1 MRANSEENIY
11 SGGWVSLNKPSGISS
26 NNALKIIKRTF
37 NLKKVGFSGTLDP
50 LASGVLPIAFGSAT
64 KTIPFLDS
72 CKKEY
77 KFIIKWG
84 TLTETHDLEGE
95 ILDSSEIRPN
105 VREINSII
113 TKFIGEVKQRP
124 PRFSAIKVSGRR
136 AYTLA
141 RRNENFTLPKRLV
154 TIYSLKLVRIIDNDY
169 AEFKISC
176 GKGFYVRSLA
186 RDISLELGTLGVLAS
201 LERLKVGPFT
211 LKNAFPL
218 ESFTNLV
225 HSAPAGKIEEKYLL
239 PLSKVLDDIPA
250 LSLEEQEARI
260 FKQGQIINK
269 KSLVDALPQG
279 SDVLLFN
286 SNRPIGLAVMVES
299 ALKPKRV
306 FSDEIF

>member
-1 MRANSEENIY
+1 MRNISEENIY

-26 NNALKIIKRTF
+26 NNALNIIKKTF

-84 TLTETHDLEGE
+84 TLTETHDLEGK

-113 TKFIGEVKQRP
+113 TKFMGEVKQRP

-141 RRNENFTLPKRLV
+141 RRKENFTLPKRLV
-154 TIYSLKLVRIIDNDY
+154 TIYSLKLARIIDKDH

-186 RDISLELGTLGVLAS
+186 RDISIKLGTLGFLAS

-218 ESFTNLV
+218 ASLTNLV

-260 FKQGQIINK
+260 FRQGQIIKK
-269 KSLVDALPQG
+269 KSFVDTLPQG
-279 SDVLLFN
+279 SDVLLFY

-299 ALKPKRV
+299 TLKPKRV